1 MGWNPQTGRAEA
13 RGTWLGLSSKEGW
26 ERILTAPFSYFSVY
40 FRSQPTSCH
49 PCVDAG
55 GDSQGRLDTGLGSQ
69 VQDHAV
75 LLATRVQATSRPLQ
89 PPALPLQ
96 DGAAGPTG
104 EGPSDDTMSQGPRES
119 RALINS
125 RDASGRCSRHAG
137 PLMHTRGG
145 QVVGPHPQGVGGGAS
160 CPLSGGHWAREHPGQ
175 SGTVTSV
182 SSLQALWGIEQ

>member
-49 PCVDAG
+49 PCVYAG

-145 QVVGPHPQGVGGGAS
+145 QVGRRAPPARGGWWGFVPS
-160 CPLSGGHWAREHPGQ
+160 ERGHWAREHPGQ
-175 SGTVTSV
+175 SGTVISV
-182 SSLQALWGIEQ
+182 SSLQAL